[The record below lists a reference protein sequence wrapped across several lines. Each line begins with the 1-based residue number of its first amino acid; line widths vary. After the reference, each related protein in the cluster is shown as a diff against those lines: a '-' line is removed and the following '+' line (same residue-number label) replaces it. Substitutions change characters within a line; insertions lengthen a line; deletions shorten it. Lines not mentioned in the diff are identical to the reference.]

1 HPGLHED
8 ALSLQPAR
16 HERLRRSGRHRL
28 APGHYQRRDRRPR
41 RPRYRNARN
50 ARARLGSASIR
61 LPPRRRRIR
70 RVAMYQFNY
79 ERPKTLADAEALLG
93 KADDPKILAGGQTL
107 IPTLKQRLAMPSDV
121 IDIGGIKELDFIRAE
136 GDAVMIGAATRHAT
150 VASSPDVRKH
160 NPALA
165 DLA

>member
-1 HPGLHED
+1 
-8 ALSLQPAR
+8 
-16 HERLRRSGRHRL
+16 
-28 APGHYQRRDRRPR
+28 
-41 RPRYRNARN
+41 
-50 ARARLGSASIR
+50 
-61 LPPRRRRIR
+61 
-70 RVAMYQFNY
+70 MYQFNY
-79 ERPKTLADAEALLG
+79 ERPKTLADAESLLG

-150 VASSPDVRKH
+150 VSASPDVQKH

-165 DLA
+165 ALAGGIGDPAVRHMGTLGGSIANNYPASDYPAPCLCLYPLFLSFFHL